1 MTNATTLQ
9 QPCARPTGFDR
20 LALAVGLALVS
31 WARRSSNRVA
41 PTHEELTIRRAA
53 ELEAH
58 HLRAQHSAARSHYS
72 TVR

>member
-1 MTNATTLQ
+1 MTNATTFQ
-9 QPCARPTGFDR
+9 QPCTRPSGFDR

-41 PTHEELTIRRAA
+41 PTHEELTIQRAA
-53 ELEAH
+53 EREAH
-58 HLRAQHSAARSHYS
+58 QLRADYSAARSHYQ